1 METKAKQRQI
11 NRAELESERVIN
23 INRIMKKVH
32 QASDF
37 LYESMMD
44 RERAY
49 SISACNK
56 LIEYSEEVKNNIEKF
71 TKDGENH

>member
-1 METKAKQRQI
+1 METKATRRQI

-23 INRIMKKVH
+23 INRMMKKVN

-56 LIEYSEEVKNNIEKF
+56 LIEYSEEIKNNIEKF
-71 TKDGENH
+71 TRDGGNH

>member
-1 METKAKQRQI
+1 MESRATQRQI
-11 NRAELESERVIN
+11 NKAELESERVTN

-32 QASDF
+32 QSTVF

-44 RERAY
+44 REKAY

-56 LIEYSEEVKNNIEKF
+56 LIEYYEEIKNNIEKF
-71 TKDGENH
+71 TRDGENH

>member
-1 METKAKQRQI
+1 METKATQRQI

-56 LIEYSEEVKNNIEKF
+56 LIEYSEEIKNNIEKF

>member
-1 METKAKQRQI
+1 METKATRRQI

-23 INRIMKKVH
+23 INRMMKKVN

-56 LIEYSEEVKNNIEKF
+56 LIEYSEEIKNNIEKF
-71 TKDGENH
+71 TRDGENH